1 MKTIKAWAV
10 VDKDGN
16 ICFSVCAHWG
26 AGRAEIYDHEFTAKN
41 FANNGNRKGERV
53 VRVTITVEDE

>member
-10 VDKDGN
+10 ADKNSELIYIHGQYL
-16 ICFSVCAHWG
+16 IAPSE
-26 AGRAEIYDHEFTAKN
+26 RAAKN
-41 FANNGNRKGERV
+41 MAADNERV